1 MKKIFILMAIVM
13 SVSTANAQA
22 IYVLPNGKSIPI
34 RLATEVYSNVKS
46 PIDVKAIVD
55 ADIKDDSGTEVLI
68 RRGTPV
74 VLDADIKKARGVGK
88 PAFVQLN
95 FLNTTSV
102 DGQIIRLQG
111 GYNKRGESRRGVA
124 LGVGLGVGLTVCWPC
139 MFCLC
144 IKGDTVTIPEN
155 RVFNNVVVNDNY
167 RISTTR

>member
-1 MKKIFILMAIVM
+1 M

-74 VLDADIKKARGVGK
+74 VLDADIKSAWCR
-88 PAFVQLN
+88 
-95 FLNTTSV
+95 
-102 DGQIIRLQG
+102 
-111 GYNKRGESRRGVA
+111 
-124 LGVGLGVGLTVCWPC
+124 
-139 MFCLC
+139 
-144 IKGDTVTIPEN
+144 
-155 RVFNNVVVNDNY
+155 
-167 RISTTR
+167 